1 MATPR
6 SSKNGKAQWD
16 GADIPH
22 SRGWSFTPT
31 SDNKQYASSDTAG
44 HISRVAG
51 HKDHSLTVRAY
62 LDDATDIEGILREGD
77 TGVMN
82 LYEDDTRFW
91 ACPVIVDSIEVTT
104 EIEGGELVEVA
115 GITCSATAAFTPP
128 A

>member
-6 SSKNGKAQWD
+6 SSKDGKAVWD
-16 GADIPH
+16 GTDIPH
-22 SRGWSFTPT
+22 SRGWNFSAT
-31 SDNKQYASSDTAG
+31 SDNKQFASSGTAG

-51 HKDHSLTVRAY
+51 HKDHNLTVRAY

-77 TGVMN
+77 IGVMK
-82 LYEDDTRFW
+82 LYEDATRFW
-91 ACPVIVDSIEVTT
+91 ECPVIVDLIEVTT

-115 GITCSATAAFTPP
+115 GINCSATAAFIPP